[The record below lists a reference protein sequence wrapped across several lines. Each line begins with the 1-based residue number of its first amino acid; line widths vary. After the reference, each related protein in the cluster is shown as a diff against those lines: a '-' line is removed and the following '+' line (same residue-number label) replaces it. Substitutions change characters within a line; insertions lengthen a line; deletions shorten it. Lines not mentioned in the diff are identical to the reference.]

1 MREKQANFQYT
12 TLAIILHRHSTA
24 HGIFCKRSA
33 SLTHATYWISR
44 ISADGS
50 CCPSPGGLSKFSS
63 RSLTVLLQAAKGGSH
78 ANTTGKASSSG
89 ELKFCGEDGKK
100 SDIFDV

>member
-1 MREKQANFQYT
+1 M
-12 TLAIILHRHSTA
+12 LHTGFDEFLLMVVA
-24 HGIFCKRSA
+24 VPVLGVI
-33 SLTHATYWISR
+33 
-44 ISADGS
+44 
-50 CCPSPGGLSKFSS
+50 SKFSS